1 VDILNFVLEGMSSY
15 LGFLEVFFSSLLN
28 FQVILDVI
36 LETLRDIISFVEINF
51 SPFGDPD
58 VIIGEFKVIPDI
70 VSLLIVNQSLFWICL
85 FVDVKNLFT
94 DVLKFLFVL
103 HGVLDEVLNLTSNF
117 DYVSVDSLLS
127 FLVNLVQRSNSVFWL
142 SFFGI
147 VNML

>member
-1 VDILNFVLEGMSSY
+1 MLEGMSSY